1 MGIKGNFSIN
11 SNTCTAWKV
20 SKYEVISG
28 PYFPV
33 FNFMMQR
40 LTYGV
45 SLRIQSE
52 CGKMRKRITPNTD
65 SFYAILFFSTFD
77 STPRLVGHAGYHYTK
92 NEVFHQGFF
101 QEIWQNP
108 QFLTN
113 LLKFTEEIFKRKV
126 HFLCSALSPVYE
138 ATFVNVDVKSW
149 N

>member
-1 MGIKGNFSIN
+1 MIPI
-11 SNTCTAWKV
+11 TYTAWKV

-33 FNFMMQR
+33 FSPY
-40 LTYGV
+40 TGKYGP
-45 SLRIQSE
+45 E
-52 CGKMRKRITPNTD
+52 ITPNTD
-65 SFYAILFFSTFD
+65 SFYAISFFSTFD

>member
-1 MGIKGNFSIN
+1 
-11 SNTCTAWKV
+11 
-20 SKYEVISG
+20 
-28 PYFPV
+28 
-33 FNFMMQR
+33 MQR

-52 CGKMRKRITPNTD
+52 CGKMRTRITPNTD
-65 SFYAILFFSTFD
+65 SFYAISFFSTFD

-101 QEIWQNP
+101 QEILQNP

-138 ATFVNVDVKSW
+138 ATFVNVDVKS
-149 N
+149 